1 VSQIFEALTIAQ
13 DRAVQKLIERQEA
26 KKEPVESSQKRFVFT
41 HRRIRNYLILAFFA
55 VGLAL
60 FATNYA
66 FNANGVLAKGQPATG
81 VTFVGTV
88 HPASEFSITADLSGT
103 VANIS
108 VKVGDAV
115 KKGQPLMHMDGRES
129 ESALQQAAAD
139 LHAAHVNLD
148 TFRAQLADANA
159 RVAVSQRE
167 EQQIPTR
174 QWRDSPERAQ
184 ATYDLAKNNYD
195 RTKSL
200 YEAGVAPKQDL
211 DARATELRIAKDDL
225 ENAKKLAGASSKLEG
240 DQKEQAD
247 LQSKVMHEELEQQLQ
262 QAQLKYQR
270 AKEQA
275 AGKIVRASQAGV
287 ISEIPVHLGDHVST
301 GTNLVRLAELDHMI
315 AEVPVAA
322 RMIAELKV
330 DQNAQIGLPTTPPR
344 RVAGKI
350 RLISPL
356 PSQNMTHL
364 VEVEFDN
371 PTLLL
376 LAGQSAEVR
385 FSKP

>member
-1 VSQIFEALTIAQ
+1 MSQIFEALTIAQ
-13 DRAVQKLIERQEA
+13 DRAVEKLIERQEA
-26 KKEPVESSQKRFVFT
+26 NKEPIQASQKRFVFT
-41 HRRIRNYLILAFFA
+41 HRRIRKYLILAFFA

-60 FATNYA
+60 LATNYA
-66 FNANGVLAKGQPATG
+66 FNATGVLAKGQPLTG
-81 VTFVGTV
+81 VTFEGTV

-103 VANIS
+103 VSNIS

-115 KKGQPLMHMDGRES
+115 KKDQPLMHMDNREA
-129 ESALQQAAAD
+129 ELALKQALAD
-139 LHAAHVNLD
+139 LHAAQANLD
-148 TFRAQLADANA
+148 TQLAEANA
-159 RVAVSQRE
+159 RVAESQR
-167 EQQIPTR
+167 QQQRIPTH
-174 QWRDSPERAQ
+174 QLRDSPERAQ
-184 ATYDLAKNNYD
+184 AAYELAKNNYD
-195 RTKSL
+195 RTKEL

-225 ENAKKLAGASSKLEG
+225 ENAKKLAGASSKLED

-247 LQSKVMHEELEQQLQ
+247 VESKVMHEKLEQELW

-301 GTNLVRLAELDHMI
+301 GTNLVRLAELDHMV

-330 DQNAQIGLPTTPPR
+330 DQKAQVGLPTTPPR
-344 RVAGKI
+344 EVAGRI